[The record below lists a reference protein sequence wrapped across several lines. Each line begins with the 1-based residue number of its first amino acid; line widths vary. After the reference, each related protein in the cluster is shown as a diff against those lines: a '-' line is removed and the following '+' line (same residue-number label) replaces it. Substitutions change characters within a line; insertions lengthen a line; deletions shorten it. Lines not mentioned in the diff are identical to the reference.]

1 MREDFSSKTKDILA
15 KRVGYHCSNPKCRT
29 LTCGPRTEKNKFVS
43 IGVASHISAASLL
56 GPRYDKNITPEFR
69 VSSENGI
76 WLCQNCAKMID
87 NDPLEFPVDLL
98 NLWKSKAERFAAN
111 KISLRTTEIIHEPQ
125 LLEQLSSF
133 ARVDF
138 EYALPHNLNNDEEI
152 KNFIKDATLVIYKM
166 ISCAYLQT
174 SKYLKRDKF
183 VFALSLDVD
192 IEDDK
197 IHFFGEL
204 ITHLTPFGYYFGVFA
219 EMLNQRKIDE
229 IIEYMDSFPE
239 IIISRQLVLG
249 KFIPY
254 KISRINPTKVRIEWN
269 RNRFIF
275 KEGLITTSDLLT
287 FLAQATHGGILVL
300 DDINDE
306 DSVHKILKLH
316 EKIENGFNLTEVS
329 IDTGDPEKWS
339 VNQNEN

>member
-1 MREDFSSKTKDILA
+1 MREDFSTKTKDILA
-15 KRVGYHCSNPKCRT
+15 KRVGFHCSNSKCRT
-29 LTCGPRTEKNKFVS
+29 LTCGPRSEKNKFVS
-43 IGVASHISAASLL
+43 IGVAAHISAASPL
-56 GPRYDKNITPEFR
+56 GPRYSKDIKPEFR

-76 WLCQNCAKMID
+76 WLCQNCAKLID
-87 NDPLEFPVDLL
+87 NDPQAFTIDIL
-98 NLWKSKAERFAAN
+98 NSWKSDAERFAAN
-111 KISLRTTEIIHEPQ
+111 KISVRTTEIVHEPQ

-138 EYALPHNLNNDEEI
+138 EYALPLTLEKDEEI
-152 KNFIKDATLVIYKM
+152 KNFIKDATLVIYNM

-183 VFALSLDVD
+183 VFALSLSVD
-192 IEDDK
+192 IK
-197 IHFFGEL
+197 GNSICFFGEL

-229 IIEYMDSFPE
+229 IIEYMNSFPK
-239 IIISRQLVLG
+239 ITVSRQLILG

-269 RNRFIF
+269 SNRFIF
-275 KEGLITTSDLLT
+275 KKGLVTTSDLLT
-287 FLAQATHGGILVL
+287 FLAQATRGGILVL
-300 DDINDE
+300 DDVNDK
-306 DSVHKILKLH
+306 DSIHKILKLY

-329 IDTGDPEKWS
+329 IDIDDPEKWI
-339 VNQNEN
+339 VNEN